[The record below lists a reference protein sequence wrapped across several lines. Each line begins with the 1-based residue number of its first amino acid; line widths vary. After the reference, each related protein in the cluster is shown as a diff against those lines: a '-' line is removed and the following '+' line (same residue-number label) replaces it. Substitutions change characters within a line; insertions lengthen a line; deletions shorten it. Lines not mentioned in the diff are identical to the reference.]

1 MMIVQKVE
9 FFAMKNGRVIT
20 VFSSSSSPQNSIVSE
35 LLCFYVVVI
44 YIQHFK
50 RIRYHAGS
58 KPLVGSKTIGIMT
71 NSEMRGIRYLRPYAL

>member
-50 RIRYHAGS
+50 RIRYHAGP
-58 KPLVGSKTIGIMT
+58 KPLVGS
-71 NSEMRGIRYLRPYAL
+71 NNHRHYDEL